1 MERLRQLIYGIVAGL
16 GIGIGGTVYLSVEN
30 GIVGAFLFG
39 IGLLAVC
46 VFSLQLFT
54 GKIGYLVYNKPSYLI
69 ELALT
74 WLGNFLGT
82 FIVGIV
88 IKYTRIF
95 PKLSRVNEIVNV
107 KLNDGVLSIF
117 ILSIFCGIL
126 MFIAVD
132 VYKNAKE
139 GVIKA
144 IGVFLPVVVFIL
156 SGFEHCI
163 ADMFYVTLANAWSLH
178 AFFYII
184 VMTIGNSLG
193 GMIIPFSRKYFEKA

>member
-82 FIVGIV
+82 FIVGVV

-95 PKLSRVNEIVNV
+95 PKLSRVNEIVDV

-117 ILSIFCGIL
+117 ILSTFCGIL

-178 AFFYII
+178 ALFYII